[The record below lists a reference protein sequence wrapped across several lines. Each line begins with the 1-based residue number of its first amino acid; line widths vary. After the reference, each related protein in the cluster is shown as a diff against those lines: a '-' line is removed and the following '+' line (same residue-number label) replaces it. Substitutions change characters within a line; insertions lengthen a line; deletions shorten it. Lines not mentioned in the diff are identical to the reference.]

1 MSTPHIEATISNVV
15 HEIGAASS
23 SLHMVPC
30 PIKDPHPEAFML
42 DELDEWAEHSARH
55 LEAAVRSAVALE
67 HELENLEQEIRWGR
81 LTDSEEIRA
90 RLLTVLRR

>member
-1 MSTPHIEATISNVV
+1 MSTPHIRATISNVV

-42 DELDEWAEHSARH
+42 DELDEWAEHASLHIR
-55 LEAAVRSAVALE
+55 AAVRSAVALE
-67 HELENLEQEIRWGR
+67 HELENLEQKIGWGR
-81 LTDSEEIRA
+81 ITDSEEIRT
-90 RLLTVLRR
+90 RLLEILRR